1 MNEYLT
7 IKEVAEASGL
17 SKQAIY
23 KRLSTDFQ
31 PFFKLIDNKK
41 MLNSNVLKVLNSTNH
56 STDFKQVENND
67 NQVESTKIIEILNKN
82 IDFLTNQ
89 LKEKDNQIDNLHNT
103 INALTLRIAEL
114 TELQRNNQVLMLQE
128 KKPSF
133 FDKIFRR
140 KLDT

>member
-41 MLNSNVLKVLNSTNH
+41 MLNSNVLKVLSSTNH

-67 NQVESTKIIEILNKN
+67 NQVESNKIIEILNKN
-82 IDFLTNQ
+82 IDFLTEQ
-89 LKEKDNQIDNLHNT
+89 LSTKDNQIDNLNST

-128 KKPSF
+128 KKPGF
-133 FDKIFRR
+133 FDRIFRR

>member
-1 MNEYLT
+1 MKEYLT

-67 NQVESTKIIEILNKN
+67 NQVESNKIIEILNKN

-103 INALTLRIAEL
+103 INALTLRISEL
-114 TELQRNNQVLMLQE
+114 TELQRNNQILMLQE
-128 KKPSF
+128 KKPGF
-133 FDKIFRR
+133 FDRIFRR